1 MLQKDEIQEEFEHSD
16 EDPGVNVET
25 KNKFSLLS
33 NSSTEQSISYST
45 PPSDNHEN
53 DTVSKEVQP
62 EVIFQVHDCFY
73 CDETLQSRE
82 QLNIHKEI
90 CHGRPWESFSCDQ
103 CKLKFDDVIDL
114 KTHVVKVHDHAKLL
128 HCLQV
133 MFKAAA
139 KNFRCSDCAKT
150 FEFDSG
156 LELHILASHVLCK
169 ERFSS

>member
-45 PPSDNHEN
+45 PTSHNHEN
-53 DTVSKEVQP
+53 DTKSKAVQTEV
-62 EVIFQVHDCFY
+62 VFQVHDCFY
-73 CDETLQSRE
+73 CDETLQSKE

-90 CHGRPWESFSCDQ
+90 CHGRPWASFSCNQ

-114 KTHVVKVHDHAKLL
+114 KTHVVKVHDHANS
-128 HCLQV
+128 CTV
-133 MFKAAA
+133 FK
-139 KNFRCSDCAKT
+139 
-150 FEFDSG
+150 
-156 LELHILASHVLCK
+156 
-169 ERFSS
+169 